1 MITNPT
7 ECENRCMQMFLTLM
21 ECVIQDPRCPVEV
34 IQKAGEFT
42 LTYNHSI
49 PSVASLSS
57 LDVALQT
64 STSLSVSP
72 EDAIP
77 FSVYSTSVFLCVL
90 CYK

>member
-1 MITNPT
+1 
-7 ECENRCMQMFLTLM
+7 MQLFLTLM

-77 FSVYSTSVFLCVL
+77 FYTIITISWDICSWFKETFQSHNRIP
-90 CYK
+90 